1 MIMLVLARKPSEA
14 IKIGD
19 DIIIKVIA
27 IRGGQVKIGIDAP
40 PGVRVIRTDSHV
52 AAPAHAEPIPERPN
66 SGAAASQ
73 AKNTED

>member
-1 MIMLVLARKPSEA
+1 MLVLARKPSEA

-52 AAPAHAEPIPERPN
+52 AAPAHAEPVQERPN
-66 SGAAASQ
+66 TGAAASEV
-73 AKNTED
+73 KNTED

>member
-1 MIMLVLARKPSEA
+1 MLVLARKPSEA

-52 AAPAHAEPIPERPN
+52 AAPAHVEHAPDRPE
-66 SGAAASQ
+66 SDAAASQ
-73 AKNTED
+73 VKNTED

>member
-1 MIMLVLARKPSEA
+1 MLVLARKPSEA

-40 PGVRVIRTDSHV
+40 PGVRVIRTESLV
-52 AAPAHAEPIPERPN
+52 AAPAHAEQAPERPN

-73 AKNTED
+73 VKNTED